1 MPTGVRG
8 TGNLGVVRKYDV
20 ADVISLLD
28 VERYPLLAILT
39 NAGKDP
45 ATKQGKA
52 MKKKE
57 TTDPEFK
64 WFEDKFGAREDTVGT
79 NQVSA
84 TALVVTNVGYFSV
97 GDVLLCTKS
106 AQGTDNPTGE
116 VMIVTAINTGTSTLT
131 VVRKIGDAAS
141 GGGLL
146 QAADVL
152 WIIGNANEEG
162 AGVREIKATT
172 VAEVANYTQI
182 FRTPIGVTETARN
195 TKGWTKESDFDYQT
209 RKKGIEHLIDVE
221 RAFLFG
227 KKEQLTS
234 GLTHP
239 KRFTQGILP
248 RVTQKKS
255 AVSTRAEFSDFLEIL
270 FTSGNS
276 EKYLFASPYVINK
289 INEFAMGS
297 LQVMQ
302 GANTYGLVI
311 IKYMSPHGTLN
322 LIKHDLMKGDLYGK
336 SGVGLDM
343 ETLTYRYLSSRDT
356 KLLTERQAPG
366 EDARVDEYLTECGL
380 QFEQPERHAIVEFA

>member
-1 MPTGVRG
+1 MPEGVRG

-28 VERYPLLAILT
+28 VERYPMLAILT

-45 ATKQGKA
+45 STKQGQA
-52 MKKKE
+52 LKKKE

-64 WFEDKFGAREDTVGT
+64 WFEDKFGAREDTVAS
-79 NQVSA
+79 NQSGA
-84 TALVVTNVGYFSV
+84 TALVVNNVGYFSI
-97 GDVLLCTKS
+97 GDVLLCVKS
-106 AQGTDNPTGE
+106 AQGTNDPTGE
-116 VMIVTAINTGTSTLT
+116 VMIVTDITVGTSTLT
-131 VVRKIGDAAS
+131 LVRKIGDAAS

-146 QAADVL
+146 QSDDVI

-172 VAEVANYTQI
+172 VAEVSNYTQI
-182 FRTPIGVTETARN
+182 FRTPIGITETARN
-195 TKGWTKESDFDYQT
+195 TKGWSKEGDFDYQT
-209 RKKGIEHLIDVE
+209 KKKASEHMVDIE

-248 RVTQKKS
+248 RVTQKTS
-255 AVSTRAEFSDFLEIL
+255 NVSTRAEFNAYLEVL
-270 FTSGNS
+270 FGHGNT
-276 EKYLFASPYVINK
+276 EKYMFASPYVIGK
-289 INEFAMGS
+289 INEYAMDK
-297 LQVMQ
+297 LQVVS
-302 GANTYGLVI
+302 GEKAFGLVI
-311 IKYMSPHGTLN
+311 LKYMSPHGTLN
-322 LIKHDLMKGDLYGK
+322 LIKHELLTGDLYGK
-336 SGVGLDM
+336 TGVGLDM

-356 KLLTERQAPG
+356 KLLTNRQAPG
-366 EDARVDEYLTECGL
+366 EDARIDEYLTECGL